1 MLRVFFGLLI
11 FSLSSANIWAQSC
24 KINGEVLDANTGEL
38 LPGATVFINSLQG
51 SVTDAKGG
59 FTFQELTAGEYQL
72 QVSFV
77 GYQKQHLRLKLNADT
92 TLMLKVRLLP
102 EQEQMEA
109 LVVEASV
116 EQTAYTSNLT
126 SVTYLKPED
135 VQKSIGMLGET
146 DLIKTLQLKPG
157 VQSGNEGN
165 SGFYVRGGQSDQNLV
180 LLDGVSIYNPSH
192 LFGMFSVFNSDLL
205 EDVSLYKGS
214 FPARF
219 GGRLS
224 SVLDIG
230 LKNPDLKKFKG
241 SGGTGLI
248 SSRLTLEGPLVK
260 DKLSWMVSGRR
271 TYFDVITRS
280 INRSMADD
288 PEYQPIPDYYFYDLN
303 AKLFFKPGKDDELS
317 FTFYQGSDKF
327 FFNDDRFSFDFL
339 WGNKAGILQWRH
351 LFSEKFSSRFSVSA
365 TEYNYQIRN
374 NIENLSQTAGSGIF
388 DLNAAADFSLD
399 LGNRHYVTFGAALSR
414 HSFNVLRI
422 QEKENTDA
430 LMLKSKNTDEI
441 PAYEGAVYI
450 SDEWEISKRVGVE
463 GGLRITGFSAL
474 KHGKVGLEPRMS
486 LRWQAA
492 RKLALKASYSQAYQ
506 YVHLV
511 NSSATSLPTSF
522 WYPSNRV
529 IKPQL
534 ATQYALG
541 LHTELGRAWRFSN
554 ELYYRDMLH
563 QIDFRNGA
571 EMYGNPNVTEDLIFG
586 RGWAYGNEFYLE
598 KVKGKTTGWIGYT
611 LSWTWRKFDEINGG
625 NPYMAAHDRRHDISV
640 VMRQQLGKRLEASL
654 TWVYGTGSLTTLPPG
669 RFYVQGQQA
678 SLSKLVPLY
687 TERNNFQMPAY
698 HRMDVGLTYK
708 LKPRWGEADIN
719 LGVYNAYN
727 RRNVYF
733 MYFERLPQEK
743 RKDLK
748 LVARQVSLFPVL
760 PSISFNYKF

>member
-1 MLRVFFGLLI
+1 MRRVLFGLL
-11 FSLSSANIWAQSC
+11 FFLLSSANSWAQSC
-24 KINGEVLDANTGEL
+24 KINGQVVDAATGES

-51 SVTDAKGG
+51 GVTDARGH
-59 FTFQELTAGEYQL
+59 FTFQELAAGPHQL
-72 QVSFV
+72 QISFV
-77 GYQKQHLRLKLNADT
+77 GYQKQILSVLLKADT
-92 TLMLKVRLLP
+92 ALSLKVKLLP
-102 EQEQMEA
+102 VQEQLEA
-109 LVVEASV
+109 LVIEASV
-116 EQTAYTSNLT
+116 EKTSYSSNLT

-135 VQKSIGMLGET
+135 IQKSVGILGET

-157 VQSGNEGN
+157 VQSGSEGN

-230 LKNPDLKKFKG
+230 LKEGSLEEFKG
-241 SGGTGLI
+241 SGGVGLI

-260 DKLSWMVSGRR
+260 DKLSLMVSGRR
-271 TYFDVITRS
+271 TYFDAITRS
-280 INRSMADD
+280 INKSMADD
-288 PEYQPIPDYYFYDLN
+288 PDYQPIPDYYFYDLN
-303 AKLFFKPGKDDELS
+303 AKLFFKPGKDDEFS
-317 FTFYQGSDKF
+317 FTFYQGNDKF
-327 FFNDDRFSFDFL
+327 YFNDKRFAFDFI

-351 LFSEKFSSRFSVSA
+351 LFSERFNGKFSLSA
-365 TEYNYQIRN
+365 TKYDYQIRN
-374 NIENLSQTAGSGIF
+374 NIENISQTAGSGIF
-388 DLNAAADFSLD
+388 DLNAAADFALEA
-399 LGNRHYVTFGAALSR
+399 GKGHYITFGAALSR
-414 HSFNVLRI
+414 HSFNLLRI
-422 QEKENTDA
+422 QEQENADA
-430 LMLKSKNTDEI
+430 VIKSSNSDKV
-441 PAYEGAVYI
+441 PAYESAVYV
-450 SDEWEISKRVGVE
+450 SDEWEISDRVGVE
-463 GGLRITGFSAL
+463 GGLRLTGFSAL
-474 KHGKVGLEPRMS
+474 HKNFVGLEPRMS

-492 RKLALKASYSQAYQ
+492 RRMALKASFSQAYQ

-522 WYPSNRV
+522 WYPSNKDIR
-529 IKPQL
+529 PQL

-541 LHTELGRAWRFSN
+541 LDTRLSDTWKFSN
-554 ELYYRDMLH
+554 ELYYRDMLR
-563 QIDFRNGA
+563 QIDFDNGA

-586 RGWAYGNEFYLE
+586 KGWAYGNEFYLE

-625 NPYMAAHDRRHDISV
+625 NPFMAAHDRRHDISIV
-640 VMRQQLGKRLEASL
+640 ARHQLSKRLEASI
-654 TWVYGTGSLTTLPPG
+654 TWVYGSGSLTTLPPG

-678 SLSKLVPLY
+678 TLSKIVPLY
-687 TERNNFQMPAY
+687 TERNNFQIPAY
-698 HRMDVGLTYK
+698 HRMDAGLIYK
-708 LKPRWGEADIN
+708 LKPRWGEAELS

-743 RKDLK
+743 SKELK

-760 PSISFNYKF
+760 PSVSFNYKF